1 MLLSCVL
8 PKLLKFKFAQ
18 GLYAHNVYRSVTSN
32 LSLSTSLAKEAD
44 NETLS
49 LSMPVCIPT
58 DAHDFQGNQSHGL
71 GLPVQPGTLQIL
83 HFAHTVYL
91 CVP

>member
-1 MLLSCVL
+1 VLLSRVH

-18 GLYAHNVYRSVTSN
+18 GLYVHILYHSVTSN
-32 LSLSTSLAKEAD
+32 LYLSTSLAKDTD
-44 NETLS
+44 NETLA

-58 DAHDFQGNQSHGL
+58 DAHDFQGNQSHDL

-91 CVP
+91 CAP